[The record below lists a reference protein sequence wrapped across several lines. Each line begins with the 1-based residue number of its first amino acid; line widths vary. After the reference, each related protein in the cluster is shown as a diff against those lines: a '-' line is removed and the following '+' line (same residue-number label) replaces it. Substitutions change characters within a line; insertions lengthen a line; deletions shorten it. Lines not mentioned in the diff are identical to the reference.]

1 MSEGRKVLTPYEWE
15 CVGIVPDGKKFRLCF
30 LVSQVE
36 IGDGDLL
43 AVKLDAATKRAGLTM
58 KQALETGARLDAA
71 FAPVARRASSKSGK
85 G

>member
-1 MSEGRKVLTPYEWE
+1 VSEGRKVLTPYEWE

-30 LVSQVE
+30 LVSQMQ
-36 IGDGDLL
+36 ICDGDLV
-43 AVKLDAATKRAGLTM
+43 AVKLDAATKRAGLTF

-71 FAPVARRASSKSGK
+71 FAPVTRRAAPKSGK